1 MNFFRY
7 SQDRVAFV
15 SLHWRGCGCTRQ
27 KKKTGLQRKNP
38 EGLPEHRVCMQIG
51 CRNSS
56 PPFCNHDN
64 SGEPNI
70 LCSRTTI
77 ILVSVARMSS
87 VTSFCC
93 PGNFGSYN
101 ITALCMRGTTVA
113 VEKERQF
120 RILFE

>member
-1 MNFFRY
+1 MGA
-7 SQDRVAFV
+7 QD
-15 SLHWRGCGCTRQ
+15 
-27 KKKTGLQRKNP
+27 KKKKDGVAEEEPRRP
-38 EGLPEHRVCMQIG
+38 PEHRVCMQIG